1 MSRSKTSP
9 RSEGTV
15 SKTEC
20 TEGTFV
26 WGVLTLTL
34 MDTEGVDMN
43 DMDGEAD
50 RCCKFESLVHIIKAN
65 KDQIMLTDL
74 GSGECSEG
82 KGVGTSEGS
91 VDTSLIE
98 MTVGVFEI
106 SDDSLE
112 LDIDDDD
119 GTILEDGN
127 GAVPEDGDGMVA
139 NDGDRAVANDGDGAE
154 TNDGDDTVVK
164 DGNGAVLKDGNGDD
178 GTMRLSVTGAC
189 LDIVDG
195 CRAVLKDDNGDD
207 GTVKLS
213 SVIGACLDTVD
224 GCRAVLKDGNGD
236 DGTMRLSVTGASLDT
251 VDGCRMDGNGILLIV
266 REGDEEIVL
275 LEGIDGDEGIE
286 SDDEIVLS
294 VIGGSLD
301 TDDTT
306 DAVGLKKDV
315 SNDTSP
321 GSPKVTD
328 LIDGEGSNIDD
339 SYEASVSEAHS
350 DSRTDGLETDEGVR
364 RMVGVEVIDVSV
376 TLDGVVVNLE
386 EGSSGGSLR
395 IPLSLGEESLSH
407 VEGERRD
414 CVDNSSVSGK
424 SLDTAR
430 LRDDMGALRVDV
442 GALRTDTG
450 GLRTDTGGLRTDTG
464 GL

>member
-1 MSRSKTSP
+1 
-9 RSEGTV
+9 
-15 SKTEC
+15 
-20 TEGTFV
+20 
-26 WGVLTLTL
+26 
-34 MDTEGVDMN
+34 
-43 DMDGEAD
+43 
-50 RCCKFESLVHIIKAN
+50 
-65 KDQIMLTDL
+65 
-74 GSGECSEG
+74 
-82 KGVGTSEGS
+82 
-91 VDTSLIE
+91 
-98 MTVGVFEI
+98 MTVGVFDI
-106 SDDSLE
+106 SDDTEE

-119 GTILEDGN
+119 GIILEDGN
-127 GAVPEDGDGMVA
+127 GAVPEDGDGIVA

-154 TNDGDDTVVK
+154 TNDGDGTEVK

-178 GTMRLSVTGAC
+178 GTIT
-189 LDIVDG
+189 
-195 CRAVLKDDNGDD
+195 
-207 GTVKLS
+207 
-213 SVIGACLDTVD
+213 
-224 GCRAVLKDGNGD
+224 
-236 DGTMRLSVTGASLDT
+236 LSVTGASLDT
-251 VDGCRMDGNGILLIV
+251 VDGCRMDRMDGNGILLIV

-328 LIDGEGSNIDD
+328 LIDGEGSNIDE

-350 DSRTDGLETDEGVR
+350 DSRTDGLEIDEGVR
-364 RMVGVEVIDVSV
+364 RMVGVIDVSV

-386 EGSSGGSLR
+386 EGSRGGSLR
-395 IPLSLGEESLSH
+395 IPLSLGEESLGH

-430 LRDDMGALRVDV
+430 LRDDMGALRADT
-442 GALRTDTG
+442 GALRTDTGGLRTDIEGLRTDTG

-464 GL
+464 GLRTDTGGLRTDAGGLRTDTGGL